1 MEALRQLGEA
11 DAWRHFIIGREGS
24 TAGWGARDTVLISRK
39 PFSEADIGRASAA
52 LSAGGIEALY
62 LPGRDVRNQ
71 FYDLLHSPNPDEYE
85 RNYTFDITPV
95 SDNRPFFFYSVQPR
109 DLWTFVRTAS
119 HDTADYKV
127 NKAVPLL
134 FGLMGVSLLATLLI
148 LVLPPLVL
156 GTRLP
161 RQRGVLG
168 FLLYFLFIGAGYI
181 LIEVGL
187 IQKFVLFLG
196 HPTYALTVVIF
207 SMLVSSGVGS
217 GLSRRVLGDD
227 EGRLIKALGS
237 VALLAALL
245 ALVSSWLLGAL
256 VWLPMALKV
265 VITVLLIAPLGLVMG
280 MPFPTG
286 LGRLEEWH
294 PPSVRW
300 AWSLNAAASVL
311 GSVGALVCSIY
322 LGLIQTLIIGGL
334 FYLAALAVVGRAR
347 PNAATSPHPGTA
359 GVALAK

>member
-1 MEALRQLGEA
+1 
-11 DAWRHFIIGREGS
+11 
-24 TAGWGARDTVLISRK
+24 
-39 PFSEADIGRASAA
+39 
-52 LSAGGIEALY
+52 
-62 LPGRDVRNQ
+62 
-71 FYDLLHSPNPDEYE
+71 
-85 RNYTFDITPV
+85 
-95 SDNRPFFFYSVQPR
+95 
-109 DLWTFVRTAS
+109 
-119 HDTADYKV
+119 
-127 NKAVPLL
+127 
-134 FGLMGVSLLATLLI
+134 
-148 LVLPPLVL
+148 VLPPLVL

-217 GLSRRVLGDD
+217 GLSRRVLGKD
-227 EGRLIKALGS
+227 EGRLIKVLGS

-245 ALVSSWLLGAL
+245 ALVASWTAGGAG
-256 VWLPMALKV
+256 VAPDGV
-265 VITVLLIAPLGLVMG
+265 ESGVITVVLIAPLGLVMG

-286 LGRLEEWH
+286 LGGWRSGTRLRCAGPGLECG
-294 PPSVRW
+294 
-300 AWSLNAAASVL
+300 ASVL

-334 FYLAALAVVGRAR
+334 FYLGPWRWPVTGSESAYSSSF
-347 PNAATSPHPGTA
+347 SPFR
-359 GVALAK
+359 